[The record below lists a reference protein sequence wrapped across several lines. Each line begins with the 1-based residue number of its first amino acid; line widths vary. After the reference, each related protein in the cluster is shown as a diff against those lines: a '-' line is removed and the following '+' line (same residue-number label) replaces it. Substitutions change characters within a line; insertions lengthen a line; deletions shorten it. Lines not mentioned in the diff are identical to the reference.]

1 MNIGDFNS
9 RKIDKKNLDNNQRNN
24 SIPNFI
30 KELSNTLKNIEDNK
44 VKERIDNLEKEVKE
58 IRQSIKEINNN
69 KKVEEGDVCVIYG
82 LDDKKITLLNIENG
96 KEFDIHISISDD
108 SLYNLQEEGNN
119 NMYKIK
125 KNDLYNLDLGTK
137 LKFMDGKYE
146 IYNGEIDI
154 KDDEVW
160 YKLDELYSNL
170 RDDENKNF
178 IVKDIT
184 DEKVYLTY
192 EDGGGFISRY
202 RKIYPDFQIGDKVI
216 KVNGKF
222 VKK

>member
-44 VKERIDNLEKEVKE
+44 VKERIDNLEKEVKV